1 MSLPEYS
8 LKNRKVVWFFLF
20 ILLAGG
26 ALGFVTLGKKEDSVF
41 VIKSASLVC
50 SYPGATPLEV
60 EQLVT
65 EPIEREV
72 QSMRLV
78 HKITSES
85 YYGLSKILVELDPA
99 TRASEIP
106 QLWDELRR
114 KVLNIQ
120 PRLPAGASPVTVAD
134 DFGDVY
140 GIYYGLS
147 VDGGFTWAELRDWA
161 QRIKT
166 ALVTVDGVQKVSLFG
181 EQTPV
186 VNVYVNLA
194 ALANFAIRPETI
206 VATIGQQ
213 NTIVNSGEK
222 QAGALQIQILE
233 AGTYKGLDDIS
244 NQMLTAASGKQ
255 YRLGDIARVERGY
268 ADPPQTLMRVD
279 GRRAVGIGISTEAQV
294 DVVKTGEK
302 IIRVLDGLTRQMPVG
317 MDLTVL
323 YPENRIA
330 QQANATFVLNLAE
343 SVAIVIL
350 IIMLVMGFR
359 AGVLIGS
366 SLLFS
371 IGGTLLLMQ
380 FLGEGLNRTSLAGF
394 IIAMGMLVD
403 NAIVVTDNA
412 QQAMLRGVARRRA
425 VVDGANAPCW
435 SLLGATLI
443 AIFSFLPLY
452 LAPSSVAEIVKPLFV
467 VLALSLLLSWVLA
480 LTQTPLFGDFMLRV
494 KPVAHDP
501 YDTKFYRTFDRILTA
516 LLRWRWG
523 VVAGVAAL
531 FAAALAVMGLMPQ
544 NFFPSLDKPY
554 FRADVLLPEG
564 YNIRDTERNLR
575 TMEEWLHAQPEVK
588 TVSVTMGSTPP
599 RYYLAS
605 SSVSL
610 RPNFGNIL
618 VELHDKGQTEVVEAR
633 FNAYVRA
640 MCPDVWLRSSLF
652 KLSPVPD
659 AAIEFG
665 FIGDDIDTLRRLTQ
679 AAEEIMWRTPGTV
692 NIRNSWG
699 NRVPTWLPLYSQMK
713 GQRIGVTR
721 SQMAQGIT
729 IATQGYRLGEYRE
742 GDQFMPILLKDEN
755 IDTYN
760 LTNLQALPIFTPAGK
775 VYSIE
780 QATDGFRFEYR
791 GGVVKRYNRQR
802 VMKAQCD
809 PGRGVNTMRLYAALR
824 DSVLRGVVLPE
835 GYSMKVFGE
844 QESQQ
849 ESNSALARY
858 MPLTMVLIFIVLLLL
873 FRNYREPVVILLMIP
888 LIFIGVVLGG
898 DGFGYHDPRYAAPVV
913 RLDVRRHGRHDHG
926 RPARRHAA
934 DGLRAAGRL
943 CHFLQYPQVMKN
955 YLILSALLAFVPA
968 AAQTSLGDYRQA
980 VTEYSWELKV
990 AASKSDAASQTM
1002 GQARTGYL
1010 PRLSLDGSFTA
1021 TVHHYDGVE
1030 RWNFSVLPQ
1039 LVQTVYGGGA
1049 VRAAYKQAELGYD
1062 IALCDEEF
1070 TQLDVRYAAE
1080 YTYWNLSAMEL
1091 YAASMRQY
1099 VNIIRSLKEVVD
1111 RRFAE
1116 GYIAK
1121 GDVLM
1126 IDARLSEAQYGLVSA
1141 EQNYTVAL
1149 HNFNILRGT
1158 DPDLAVELAQG
1169 IRDSLPQPVRVLP
1182 DEVLGRRPDYMA
1194 ARLRSEQADAGIR
1207 AARAPFN
1214 PQVSVGIGGSW
1225 QPYFPNR
1232 TGATTVDGSAF
1243 VKLTLPIFHWGER
1256 RRATGAARAVQR
1268 QSEWNTALLH
1278 DNIVRDEMNGW
1289 TALVNSRAQ
1298 VDATE
1303 QSLRIA
1309 GENLDISTYSYG
1321 EGLST
1326 ILDVLQAQLSW
1337 IQLYTNA
1344 IKAHYNYAVAVSDYL
1359 RITAQ

>member
-20 ILLAGG
+20 VLLAGG

-85 YYGLSKILVELDPA
+85 YYGLSKVLVELDPA

-302 IIRVLDGLTRQMPVG
+302 IIRVLDGLMRQMPVG

-425 VVDGANAPCW
+425 VVDGANAPRW

-494 KPVAHDP
+494 NPAAHDP
-501 YDTKFYRTFDRILTA
+501 YDTKFYRAFDRLLAA

-523 VVAGVAAL
+523 VVAGVVAL

-618 VELHDKGQTEVVEAR
+618 VELHDKGQTEAVEAR

-679 AAEEIMWRTPGTV
+679 AAEEIMWRTAGTV

-791 GGVVKRYNRQR
+791 VGVVKRYNRQR

-873 FRNYREPVVILLMIP
+873 FRNYREPTVILLMIP
-888 LIFIGVVLGG
+888 LIFIGVVLG
-898 DGFGYHDPRYAAPVV
+898 
-913 RLDVRRHGRHDHG
+913 L
-926 RPARRHAA
+926 
-934 DGLRAAGRL
+934 
-943 CHFLQYPQVMKN
+943 
-955 YLILSALLAFVPA
+955 
-968 AAQTSLGDYRQA
+968 A
-980 VTEYSWELKV
+980 VTGKV
-990 AASKSDAASQTM
+990 FNFF
-1002 GQARTGYL
+1002 
-1010 PRLSLDGSFTA
+1010 SL
-1021 TVHHYDGVE
+1021 
-1030 RWNFSVLPQ
+1030 
-1039 LVQTVYGGGA
+1039 
-1049 VRAAYKQAELGYD
+1049 LG
-1062 IALCDEEF
+1062 L
-1070 TQLDVRYAAE
+1070 L
-1080 YTYWNLSAMEL
+1080 
-1091 YAASMRQY
+1091 
-1099 VNIIRSLKEVVD
+1099 
-1111 RRFAE
+1111 
-1116 GYIAK
+1116 
-1121 GDVLM
+1121 
-1126 IDARLSEAQYGLVSA
+1126 GLVGMNIKNA
-1141 EQNYTVAL
+1141 VVLVEQIGV
-1149 HNFNILRGT
+1149 
-1158 DPDLAVELAQG
+1158 
-1169 IRDSLPQPVRVLP
+1169 
-1182 DEVLGRRPDYMA
+1182 
-1194 ARLRSEQADAGIR
+1194 LRSEGKGAYEALT
-1207 AARAPFN
+1207 AATR
-1214 PQVSVGIGGSW
+1214 S
-1225 QPYFPNR
+1225 R
-1232 TGATTVDGSAF
+1232 
-1243 VKLTLPIFHWGER
+1243 
-1256 RRATGAARAVQR
+1256 
-1268 QSEWNTALLH
+1268 
-1278 DNIVRDEMNGW
+1278 IVPVAMASG
-1289 TALVNSRAQ
+1289 T
-1298 VDATE
+1298 
-1303 QSLRIA
+1303 
-1309 GENLDISTYSYG
+1309 
-1321 EGLST
+1321 T
-1326 ILDVLQAQLSW
+1326 ILGMLPLLFDSMFGAMAATIMGGLLVATLLTVCVLPVVYALF
-1337 IQLYTNA
+1337 
-1344 IKAHYNYAVAVSDYL
+1344 YNI
-1359 RITAQ
+1359 RKP